1 MEGWLTVATTLTP
14 DLNAPMANLYQQVG
28 ILSDTDNVPAH
39 LKLFIEQS
47 EAVMAKVREAIASGE
62 MPEWRG
68 PEFQQLL
75 IDACTRVLCHPIVA
89 SNNYLGRFQDGVTL
103 GQARFECQQFSVFA
117 LNFDVAQAKL
127 VANAPTEEAYRE
139 RLNVLLNEKG
149 IPYKDGF
156 EGDLTGQWDW
166 HTVHFT
172 WMMDMGKEL
181 GLGFEDLGKIWVGT
195 EGAQALAQATFDNYG
210 HIEQNHASGAAFAIE
225 NWAANNL
232 WKKWIAGMEKLNA
245 SLDTPVNLGY
255 LKYHETEEEHH
266 SQATL
271 DELFEIFMEPW
282 FDAEKFFAGA
292 ERMLTDG
299 VQSYY
304 DSQLAEMPDRDN
316 SWPAA
321 ASDPHQFDIA
331 ALPRIAQSGR
341 DAS

>member
-1 MEGWLTVATTLTP
+1 MATTLTP
-14 DLNAPMANLYQQVG
+14 DLNTPMAELYQKVG
-28 ILSDTDNVPAH
+28 ILEDARKVPAH
-39 LKLFIEQS
+39 LELFVEQS
-47 EAVMAKVREAIASGE
+47 EAVMAKVRGKIAAGE

-89 SNNYLGRFQDGVTL
+89 SNNYLSRFQEGVTVA
-103 GQARFECQQFSVFA
+103 QARFECQQFSVFA

-156 EGDLTGQWDW
+156 EGDLTGKWDW
-166 HTVHFT
+166 YTVHFT
-172 WMMDMGKEL
+172 WMMDMGAGL

-195 EGAQALAQATFDNYG
+195 PGAQALAQATFDNYG

-232 WKKWIAGMEKLNA
+232 WKKWIAGMDKLNA
-245 SLDTPVNLGY
+245 TLAAPVNLGY

-271 DELFEIFMEPW
+271 DELFEIFMEDW

-299 VQSYY
+299 VQAYY
-304 DSQLAEMPDRDN
+304 DSQLAELPEKDSN
-316 SWPAA
+316 WPTG
-321 ASDPHQFDIA
+321 ASSPHQFDIA
-331 ALPRIAQSGR
+331 SMPRIQQMAKG
-341 DAS
+341 A